1 MYFVLRHDGEEV
13 MVIPGMKGGKRNMW
27 VVHCF
32 FLAPTPPRPQR
43 GSLAT
48 CNSQFVSL
56 WPWSIWSL
64 ISYGN
69 GNIPKKCKTV
79 HRDSFGM
86 IHGIWTSRCVLTIQE
101 VRMEHRGSWECEVN
115 MINNEDDNHAT
126 WHDLLLAELSPKA
139 KGLKSAGARG
149 LQRGMARHGVQSTSR
164 RKRGSATMTMT
175 KTKTKTKCFNHVFL

>member
-1 MYFVLRHDGEEV
+1 ME
-13 MVIPGMKGGKRNMW
+13 I
-27 VVHCF
+27 
-32 FLAPTPPRPQR
+32 
-43 GSLAT
+43 
-48 CNSQFVSL
+48 SQKSVKVSTETRL
-56 WPWSIWSL
+56 V
-64 ISYGN
+64 SY
-69 GNIPKKCKTV
+69 
-79 HRDSFGM
+79 
-86 IHGIWTSRCVLTIQE
+86 IHGKWTSRCVLTIQE

-175 KTKTKTKCFNHVFL
+175 KTKTKTKCFNHVFVGPIGCRPYSCFFLLLLLLLLILLLFFFFFSPIKAYLLPAAL